1 MGKFKL
7 TGHGGR
13 GETAPLRVIRGAP
26 GPASGPVRQARA
38 VGPMRDRIRERL
50 TEYRAEAL
58 HSIAVAETRT
68 KATFAKRNTL
78 NSSRCHLAINEDNE
92 AGFAE
97 YMDRSANFIRHVA
110 PGSWAQYGD
119 EIRDSGHKLK
129 QEILGKMNK
138 NELKGQLDL
147 ALDKLIKRK
156 VEDFELGFVE
166 GKGMNATTNNT
177 VNIINSEISNAVVQ
191 ITQSGKD
198 AISKDTAL
206 KLKELIN
213 SEEIKGLPEET
224 RLDVLDQAE
233 GVIKELSSPVT
244 DDGKVVRGLK
254 RLGNF
259 ISSVASQSV
268 SKVLAELAV
277 AYARAHGIPI

>member
-1 MGKFKL
+1 
-7 TGHGGR
+7 
-13 GETAPLRVIRGAP
+13 
-26 GPASGPVRQARA
+26 
-38 VGPMRDRIRERL
+38 MRDRIRERL
-50 TEYRAEAL
+50 TEYRTEAL
-58 HSIAVAETRT
+58 DSIGVAVNITRS
-68 KATFAKRNTL
+68 KAAGTGNL
-78 NSSRCHLAINEDNE
+78 YSSRLSLTINDDTK

-97 YMDRSANFIRHVA
+97 YMDRSANFIRHLA
-110 PGSWAQYGD
+110 PGSWAQYAD
-119 EIRDSGHKLK
+119 ELRAAGNKLK
-129 QEILGKMNK
+129 EEVMADTKS
-138 NELKGQLDL
+138 EFRGQLSE

-156 VEDFELGFVE
+156 VEDFELGYTE
-166 GKGMNATTNNT
+166 GRDMNPTTNNT
-177 VNIINSEISNAVVQ
+177 VNIINSQIFNAVVQ

-198 AISKDTAL
+198 AISKDTAQ

-233 GVIKELSSPVT
+233 GVIKELGSPVT

-259 ISSVASQSV
+259 ISTVASQSV
-268 SKVLAELAV
+268 SKVVAELAV